1 MMYETSYMIEGY
13 DEKSDVFCF
22 IEDIEKKKKK
32 TMDLRVLGV
41 IKKKFLTRELLKI
54 QIMCQESLFT

>member
-22 IEDIEKKKKK
+22 IEDIEKKKKNNGLK
-32 TMDLRVLGV
+32 SVRSY
-41 IKKKFLTRELLKI
+41 KKKFLTRELLKI